1 MNDAS
6 FSTEKLERWWKAIA
20 WVIIPALL
28 IAGPLYW
35 FYSYGMVPG
44 PGPEEGDEVLVTIP
58 QGHGFRGVY
67 EALLE
72 SDVIHDDVRFS
83 LLASWRGIS
92 KHLQA
97 GEYIFPRPITPDE
110 VLNLLVKG
118 ATRQHPVTFPEGLT
132 IYEVAALLD
141 ENGWAEQNT
150 VVGLCHD
157 QDFIHSLGLEVE
169 SLEGYLFPDTYHLS
183 RDQSGKRIIRMMVER
198 FFQVEDE
205 LRLREGG
212 HLGPESLVI
221 KKSMPK
227 LSLHEKVTLASIV
240 EKETGLD
247 SERPLVARVF
257 LNRLSKNM
265 RLQADPTVIYGLGK
279 RFDGNLTRE
288 DLRTPS
294 PYNTYIIKGLPKG
307 PIANPGR
314 AALEAVLHP
323 AQGDWLYF
331 VAKGDGSHHFSTT
344 LAEHNR
350 AVRQY
355 QRRKQ

>member
-1 MNDAS
+1 MNDSS
-6 FSTEKLERWWKAIA
+6 FSTEGLERWWRIIA
-20 WVIIPALL
+20 WVVIPALL

-44 PGPEEGDEVLVTIP
+44 PGPEEGDEVLITIP
-58 QGHGFRGVY
+58 QGQGFQGVY
-67 EALLE
+67 HALLE
-72 SDVIHDDVRFS
+72 GDVIYKDARFS

-97 GEYIFPRPITPDE
+97 GEYIIPRPITPDE
-110 VLNLLVKG
+110 VLEILVKG

-132 IYEVAALLD
+132 VTEVAALLD
-141 ENGWAEQNT
+141 ENGWAEQNRIIA
-150 VVGLCHD
+150 LCHD
-157 QDFIHSLGLEVE
+157 EEFIRSLGLELD

-183 RDQSGKRIIRMMVER
+183 RDQSGKRILRMMVER
-198 FFQVEDE
+198 FFQVEQE

-212 HLGPESLVI
+212 ALGPAALAA
-221 KKSMPK
+221 KNLLPN
-227 LSLHEKVTLASIV
+227 LSLHEKVTLASII

-247 SERPLVARVF
+247 AERPKIARVF
-257 LNRLSKNM
+257 LNRLVKNM

-279 RFDGNLTRE
+279 RFDGNLTRQ

-294 PYNTYIIKGLPKG
+294 SYNTYIIKGLPKG

-331 VAKGDGSHHFSTT
+331 VAKGDGSHQFSTT
-344 LAEHNR
+344 LGEHNR
-350 AVRQY
+350 AVRTY
-355 QRRKQ
+355 QLGK